1 MRQPQWGCITVMYAG
16 AAVICREAMSDVALS
31 VATCTLL
38 RAHTVTFL
46 YEEIKFEETVS
57 AERCG

>member
-1 MRQPQWGCITVMYAG
+1 MKQPQWGSITVMYAG
-16 AAVICREAMSDVALS
+16 AAIICREALSDVALS

-46 YEEIKFEETVS
+46 YEKIKFEETVS

>member
-1 MRQPQWGCITVMYAG
+1 MYAG

-46 YEEIKFEETVS
+46 YEEIKFEEAVS